1 MMKPLNLASLLAITT
16 VASGILPV
24 VDLGYEKHRAITYNV
39 SSHPSITKG

>member
-16 VASGILPV
+16 VASGTLPV

-39 SSHPSITKG
+39 SSHLNITKG